1 MKALL
6 FGSIGVIAETS
17 ELQRQAYNMA
27 FAEHGLDWYWNV
39 ANYCRLLND
48 PGGVKRLTLYA
59 GGSVAPD
66 LIQSI
71 HQAKEVFFETLM
83 MKGIAPRQGV
93 VSCLENCAK
102 QNIKVGFITTT
113 SQRNID
119 NLAKALSRHIDFTCF
134 DLITTKKDVLEEKPN
149 SAIYRFAVTK
159 LGVAPE
165 DAVAIEDTEPNQE
178 AALQEQILC
187 YLYAGEYATTRH
199 NITAVKNLDIISNHI
214 R

>member
-27 FAEHGLDWYWNV
+27 FAEHDLDWYWNV
-39 ANYCRLLND
+39 ANYCRLLNE
-48 PGGVKRLTLYA
+48 PGGVKRLTSYA
-59 GGSVAPD
+59 SGKVSPD
-66 LIQSI
+66 LIHSI
-71 HQAKEVFFETLM
+71 HQAKESFFETLLM
-83 MKGIAPRQGV
+83 QGIAPRAGV
-93 VSCLENCAK
+93 VACLEHCAR

-119 NLAKALSRHIDFTCF
+119 NLAKALSGHIDFGCF
-134 DLITTKKDVLEEKPN
+134 DLITTKQDVIEEKPN
-149 SAIYRFAVTK
+149 GAVYQLAVTK

-199 NITAVKNLDIISNHI
+199 NINAVKNLDIISSQI
-214 R
+214 S

>member
-59 GGSVAPD
+59 RGSVAPD

-119 NLAKALSRHIDFTCF
+119 NLAKALSRHIDFGQF
-134 DLITTKKDVLEEKPN
+134 DLITTKQDVVKEKPDGEV
-149 SAIYRFAVTK
+149 YRLAVTK
-159 LGVAPE
+159 LGVNRE
-165 DAVAIEDTEPNQE
+165 DVIAIEDTEANQE

-187 YLYAGEYATTRH
+187 YLFAGEYATTRH
-199 NITAVKNLDIISNHI
+199 NINAVKSLNIIGNQI
-214 R
+214 L